1 MTAFNKPLKYKL
13 NDLQTKIVKQSDK
26 LLVLKNI
33 LVMDKNN
40 PIMFN
45 KMIKRVDIT
54 FEENQKSGTEILM
67 FRYTP
72 DPGCVN

>member
-1 MTAFNKPLKYKL
+1 MTAFNKPPKYKL
-13 NDLQTKIVKQSDK
+13 HDLQTKIVKQSNK

-33 LVMDKNN
+33 LVMSKNN
-40 PIMFN
+40 PIIFN

-54 FEENQKSGTEILM
+54 FQENQKSGIEILM
-67 FRYTP
+67 FRYTT